1 MITALVLQTW
11 FDIAI
16 QSTGSVVNA
25 YAIAMANGRSV
36 TDFITAGESILIPKE
51 LDVLNREVLF
61 LESKKITPAT
71 GVTNDDLETIN
82 PALGIGTMTIG
93 TTFIVR

>member
-36 TDFITAGESILIPKE
+36 TNHIIAGESIR
-51 LDVLNREVLF
+51 DSSGNRSFEKRN
-61 LESKKITPAT
+61 SIS
-71 GVTNDDLETIN
+71 
-82 PALGIGTMTIG
+82 
-93 TTFIVR
+93 